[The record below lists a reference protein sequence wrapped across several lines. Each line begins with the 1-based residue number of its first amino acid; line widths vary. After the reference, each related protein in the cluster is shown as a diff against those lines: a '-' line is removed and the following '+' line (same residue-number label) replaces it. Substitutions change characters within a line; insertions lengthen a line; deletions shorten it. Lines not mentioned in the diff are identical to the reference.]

1 MFVSF
6 GSIIPSCEFNNL
18 ILLLRNEKPDL
29 KNKLDN
35 KGTCIYSLQLP
46 NESVREQAIYT

>member
-1 MFVSF
+1 M
-6 GSIIPSCEFNNL
+6 
-18 ILLLRNEKPDL
+18 LLLRNEKPDL

-35 KGTCIYSLQLP
+35 KGTCIYFLQLP